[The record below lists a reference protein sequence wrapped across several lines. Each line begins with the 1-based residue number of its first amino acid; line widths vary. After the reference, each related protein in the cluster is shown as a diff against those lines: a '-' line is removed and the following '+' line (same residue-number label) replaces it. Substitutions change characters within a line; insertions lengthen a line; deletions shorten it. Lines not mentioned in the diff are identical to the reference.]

1 MSLGVWRERER
12 KVERERARERE
23 KINGIRFMMC
33 VWCLCVWSGVEWSV
47 LSLSLSLG
55 RACESSREG
64 RTNEKRFAERREK
77 SESERDERVRQS
89 SADAAASIY
98 L

>member
-47 LSLSLSLG
+47 LSLSLSLWAALVKAVG
-55 RACESSREG
+55 RGEQMRNVSRRE
-64 RTNEKRFAERREK
+64 ERRARA
-77 SESERDERVRQS
+77 SEMNE
-89 SADAAASIY
+89 
-98 L
+98 